1 MSSTKT
7 QAIIIRH
14 TSFSENSVILKCF
27 TREHGMVSFMA
38 NSIKSK
44 SAIVKPSMLIPLTLA
59 ELDYAYQANKNL
71 LRIKEIKAT
80 PPIFSL
86 HTDMVKMSVAQY
98 IAELIYRLIKDEFHK
113 DENLFDLLFTHI
125 QLLDLME
132 TVDVAN
138 FPAYITCQVCAMM
151 GYSPKGSFSLLSNS
165 LNLRDG
171 LFELYDERSPYHIR
185 QELSKYL
192 CDFFSMNYDQCKQL
206 PLNRQERNELI
217 SEMLRYFSFQL
228 NTNFDLQSHKILSE
242 LYQD

>member
-27 TREHGMVSFMA
+27 TREHGMVSFMV

-44 SAIVKPSMLIPLTLA
+44 SAIVKPSMLFPLTLA

-80 PPIFSL
+80 PPIFSF

-98 IAELIYRLIKDEFHK
+98 IAELIHRLIKDEFHK
-113 DENLFDLLFTHI
+113 DETLFDFLFTHI

-132 TVDVAN
+132 ITDVAN
-138 FPAYITCQVCAMM
+138 FPAYITCQVCGMM
-151 GYSPKGSFSLLSNS
+151 GYSPKGHFSPINNS
-165 LNLRDG
+165 LNLREG
-171 LFELYDERSPYHIR
+171 IFESYDERSPYHIS
-185 QELSKYL
+185 QTLSNYIYS
-192 CDFFSMNYDQCKQL
+192 FFSFDYALCKQL
-206 PLNRQERNELI
+206 ALNRKERSELI
-217 SEMLRYFSFQL
+217 NEMLRYLSYQL
-228 NTNFDLQSHKILSE
+228 NTNFVLQSHKILSE
-242 LYQD
+242 LYEN